1 LSNSA
6 IIARAMKLNTILIV
20 SPAAQSTPIFAN
32 STAREETA

>member
-1 LSNSA
+1 
-6 IIARAMKLNTILIV
+6 MKLNTILIV